1 MWDMGDSE
9 GIPYPNDLDGRVVDR
24 FSVDVVVG
32 KKHKKFSSL
41 QALHFGQR
49 LKQIGP
55 LGALWCVPLLA
66 WVRRTITPLPTSAS
80 SQVM

>member
-55 LGALWCVPLLA
+55 LGALGACRCWPGCGAPSH
-66 WVRRTITPLPTSAS
+66 P
-80 SQVM
+80 SQPAHHHR